1 MLQKDRNTRG
11 GELRFY
17 ENQDLNCK
25 VLNKYPMHQKFE
37 ILVLELK
44 FSEFNWLIIGSYKPR
59 SLNDSTFTLEI
70 RNNLTF
76 YCSSHGNI
84 LLVGDFYMTPKNLK
98 GN

>member
-44 FSEFNWLIIGSYKPR
+44 FSEFKWLIIGSYKPR
-59 SLNDSTFTLEI
+59 SLNDSTFVYI
-70 RNNLTF
+70 RN
-76 YCSSHGNI
+76 
-84 LLVGDFYMTPKNLK
+84 
-98 GN
+98 

>member
-11 GELRFY
+11 RGLRFY

-25 VLNKYPMHQKFE
+25 VLNNYPMHQKSE

-70 RNNLTF
+70 RNNIRISMFKKYQSYL
-76 YCSSHGNI
+76 Y
-84 LLVGDFYMTPKNLK
+84 
-98 GN
+98 